1 MVQTMTATGLSLSK
15 TRKKKRKKNIRKSGG
30 GSKAY
35 RLRRILE
42 RLSAI
47 KDACG
52 VARLIWGL
60 PTLRYVDECCC
71 KDNQHLNNIKEEEI
85 GEIYN
90 AARANSRYCLLAA
103 FPGGTILDPIMAFK
117 GEDNDTELT
126 DLISSGGV
134 SISKEGGPVHLTE
147 TAYRDIAKCTVDTI
161 TGKTAVEAV
170 KPARKRLESVVT
182 RSASDPL
189 QATGC
194 RPASQQQ
201 PGRRQGSRQCTQP
214 I

>member
-1 MVQTMTATGLSLSK
+1 MADELIGQGLTENNKVYLDLLFNQVYLGTDDDGNRVEPFK
-15 TRKKKRKKNIRKSGG
+15 DKKKKRKKNIRKSGG

-103 FPGGTILDPIMAFK
+103 FPGCTILDPIMAFK
-117 GEDNDTELT
+117 GGERRHIADGSHQLRGRVY
-126 DLISSGGV
+126 L
-134 SISKEGGPVHLTE
+134 EGGRPCPADRNR
-147 TAYRDIAKCTVDTI
+147 TATSPNTCSTPSQAERR
-161 TGKTAVEAV
+161 
-170 KPARKRLESVVT
+170 RKLRHQRES
-182 RSASDPL
+182 
-189 QATGC
+189 G
-194 RPASQQQ
+194 
-201 PGRRQGSRQCTQP
+201 
-214 I
+214 